1 MIYFNS
7 IKLTFYIFLESIIDY
22 YYFKSKIL
30 TYELLISIDVKLFI
44 YKLK

>member
-30 TYELLISIDVKLFI
+30 TYELLISIDVKLLI